1 MLSAKRHKLGA
12 YIYIVE
18 EWNSNLMKCFTIGVL
33 KLLVHRY
40 IDILASMSSV
50 MSPSKG
56 LKYTVMCYKIW
67 QPMQG

>member
-1 MLSAKRHKLGA
+1 M
-12 YIYIVE
+12 YIVE
-18 EWNSNLMKCFTIGVL
+18 EWISNLMKCFTIGVL

-40 IDILASMSSV
+40 IDILASMASV

-56 LKYTVMCYKIW
+56 LKYTAIYYEIW